1 VTTTDKEI
9 IPNERMDNMI
19 DSILE
24 ANKTMTA
31 EWHTENDKPE
41 PVRKALKY
49 IKQQK
54 ERLGIK

>member
-1 VTTTDKEI
+1 M
-9 IPNERMDNMI
+9 NSMI

-24 ANKTMTA
+24 AHITMTA
-31 EWHTENDKPE
+31 EWHKENDKPE
-41 PVRKALKY
+41 PIRKALKY

>member
-1 VTTTDKEI
+1 MT
-9 IPNERMDNMI
+9 

-24 ANKTMTA
+24 AHKTMAA
-31 EWHTENDKPE
+31 EWHKENDKPE

>member
-1 VTTTDKEI
+1 MATISQEWSNDITYSEQ
-9 IPNERMDNMI
+9 
-19 DSILE
+19 LE
-24 ANKTMTA
+24 LHKTMA
-31 EWHTENDKPE
+31 VEWHRENDKPE